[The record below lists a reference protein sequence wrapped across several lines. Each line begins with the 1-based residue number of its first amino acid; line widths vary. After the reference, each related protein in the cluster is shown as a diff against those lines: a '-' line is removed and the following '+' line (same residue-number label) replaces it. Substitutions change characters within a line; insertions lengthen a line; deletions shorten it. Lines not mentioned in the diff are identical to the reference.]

1 MNIRQ
6 YHHITKSNEEPLH
19 PACVL
24 CVIRVL
30 LLTKLLIFSLS
41 ECLQCAKQFLYFEKL
56 LDTMKVAQK
65 VAIIDQTRKT
75 QGNDII

>member
-1 MNIRQ
+1 MFIVPISKLAHSFF
-6 YHHITKSNEEPLH
+6 HHITKSNEEPLH

-30 LLTKLLIFSLS
+30 LLMKLLIFSLS

-56 LDTMKVAQK
+56 LATIKVAQK
-65 VAIIDQTRKT
+65 VAI
-75 QGNDII
+75 

>member
-1 MNIRQ
+1 M
-6 YHHITKSNEEPLH
+6 
-19 PACVL
+19 
-24 CVIRVL
+24 
-30 LLTKLLIFSLS
+30 KLLIFSLS

-56 LDTMKVAQK
+56 LDTIKVAQK